1 LSSACSRSGPEFLSA
16 GSIGRKYYPGNIDVT
31 RLVCYRLVTLTGEAI
46 PVTSDRKAATAA
58 YKERKTFAGIFVIR
72 CTASPQAW
80 VGQTPN
86 LEKIQNRIWFTL
98 RQGSHT
104 CRTLQ
109 AAWTAH
115 GPDSLTFRE
124 CERLEEEA
132 TPYIRDALLK
142 ERALHWRSQFGAEA
156 V

>member
-1 LSSACSRSGPEFLSA
+1 M
-16 GSIGRKYYPGNIDVT
+16 
-31 RLVCYRLVTLTGEAI
+31 
-46 PVTSDRKAATAA
+46 TSDRKAAIAA
-58 YKERKTFAGIFVIR
+58 YKERKTIAGIFVIR
-72 CTASPQAW
+72 CKASPQAW

-104 CRTLQ
+104 CRSLQ

-115 GPDSLTFRE
+115 GADGLTFE
-124 CERLEEEA
+124 TCERLEEEES
-132 TPYIRDALLK
+132 PYIRDGLLK
-142 ERALHWRSQFGAEA
+142 ERVVRWRKQLGAEA

>member
-1 LSSACSRSGPEFLSA
+1 M
-16 GSIGRKYYPGNIDVT
+16 
-31 RLVCYRLVTLTGEAI
+31 
-46 PVTSDRKAATAA
+46 TSDRKAAIAA
-58 YKERKTFAGIFVIR
+58 YKEQKTFAGVFVIR
-72 CTASPQAW
+72 CKASAQAW

-109 AAWTAH
+109 TAWTAH
-115 GPDSLTFRE
+115 GPDSLTFEE
-124 CERLEEEA
+124 CERLEEEE

-142 ERALHWRSQFGAEA
+142 ERALHWRAQLNAET

>member
-1 LSSACSRSGPEFLSA
+1 
-16 GSIGRKYYPGNIDVT
+16 
-31 RLVCYRLVTLTGEAI
+31 
-46 PVTSDRKAATAA
+46 VTSDKKAAIAA
-58 YKERKTFAGIFVIR
+58 YKERKTFAGVFVIR
-72 CTASPQAW
+72 CKTSAQAW

-115 GPDSLTFRE
+115 GADSLTFE
-124 CERLEEEA
+124 ACEQLEEDA

-142 ERALHWRSQFGAEA
+142 ERVLHWRKQLGAEA

>member
-1 LSSACSRSGPEFLSA
+1 
-16 GSIGRKYYPGNIDVT
+16 
-31 RLVCYRLVTLTGEAI
+31 
-46 PVTSDRKAATAA
+46 VTSARKAAIAA
-58 YKERKTFAGIFVIR
+58 YKERKTFAGIFLIR
-72 CTASPQAW
+72 CKATAETW

-86 LEKIQNRIWFTL
+86 LEKIRNWIWFSL

-115 GPDSLTFRE
+115 GPDGLTFEE
-124 CERLEEEA
+124 CERLEEEE
-132 TPYIRDALLK
+132 TPYIHDALLK
-142 ERALHWRSQFGAEA
+142 ERALHWRSQFNAEA